1 MKLTT
6 RISLL
11 AGLAAA
17 LTLPVAAQDVEPQP
31 VLEDDAVPVSAPPA
45 GEALTLPPA
54 PRYPSVMQWPVAH
67 ARKLLT
73 VIEAVGVEGLDP
85 ADYRPGALRA
95 AIETGGGPELDALA
109 SQMFTWL
116 VEDLRDG
123 RTPMEARRQWFVVD
137 PDPDLL
143 PTGRLMTEALATGD
157 VAATLASVLPT
168 HPDYA
173 ALRDALAETPEA
185 SRQRR
190 QLIRANMDRWRWLQR
205 DLGGQYLLTNVPE
218 FQLRLTV
225 NNNIIRT
232 YRTIVGK
239 PGRTATPQLAET
251 IEGVIFNPTWTVP
264 QSIVKGE
271 GLGARV
277 LGNPGWARANGYV
290 GTRGA
295 NGYVSVVQQPGPG
308 NSLGMMKIDM
318 PNPHAIFLHDTPSRG
333 LFANAS
339 RALSHGCVRVERA
352 LELAMTIAIL
362 GQGASRDEAV
372 EISTSGEY
380 TRVPVKKSMPV
391 YITYFTMAR
400 DIDGELKTFTD
411 IYGRDA
417 PVLAS
422 FNAPRVGNRSRVT
435 NEEVIEIV
443 DDLQTS

>member
-190 QLIRANMDRWRWLQR
+190 QLIRANMDRWRW
-205 DLGGQYLLTNVPE
+205 
-218 FQLRLTV
+218 RL
-225 NNNIIRT
+225 
-232 YRTIVGK
+232 
-239 PGRTATPQLAET
+239 AS
-251 IEGVIFNPTWTVP
+251 GV
-264 QSIVKGE
+264 S
-271 GLGARV
+271 A
-277 LGNPGWARANGYV
+277 
-290 GTRGA
+290 
-295 NGYVSVVQQPGPG
+295 S
-308 NSLGMMKIDM
+308 
-318 PNPHAIFLHDTPSRG
+318 
-333 LFANAS
+333 AS
-339 RALSHGCVRVERA
+339 RSAA
-352 LELAMTIAIL
+352 
-362 GQGASRDEAV
+362 
-372 EISTSGEY
+372 
-380 TRVPVKKSMPV
+380 
-391 YITYFTMAR
+391 
-400 DIDGELKTFTD
+400 
-411 IYGRDA
+411 
-417 PVLAS
+417 
-422 FNAPRVGNRSRVT
+422 
-435 NEEVIEIV
+435 
-443 DDLQTS
+443 